1 MFSHVVMVDRKLTVK
16 WTGLVSI
23 SFNSINLYLRVSV
36 MHKLVHSGPS
46 HAGLCVSE
54 VEVCHAWE
62 VFRLIS
68 HCLWEVTV
76 DYMPQHRMWYTCVCT
91 VFIKFTPLSLTHVGY
106 VQCKQYASP

>member
-1 MFSHVVMVDRKLTVK
+1 
-16 WTGLVSI
+16 
-23 SFNSINLYLRVSV
+23 

-68 HCLWEVTV
+68 HCLGEVAV
-76 DYMPQHRMWYTCVCT
+76 DYMPQQGMLYTCVCT
-91 VFIKFTPLSLTHVGY
+91 VKSIHTTLSYTYVRMSY
-106 VQCKQYASP
+106 VQCRLYGFTLTKESHPYSTESALVPP